1 MKPNDNVPVWVI
13 KALDHIHIQEVQGA
27 KSNPVIKGFYRD
39 VGHEYVEHDEVP
51 WCAAFVG
58 SVLERSQIASTRSL
72 LARSYLKWGQALN
85 TPKFGAIAVFRRGK
99 NPSQGHVGFV
109 MGSDRDF
116 IFLLG
121 GNQSNQVNVKA
132 YKRSDLLDLRWPTEA
147 VDPSLAKHEPIFD
160 LALSEVL
167 KLEGGWAHHPDD
179 PGGATNK
186 GITLKTYERAIQTG
200 LIPHPNKKLING
212 LKTIKDE
219 EVRTIYHALYWLKA
233 GCFELP
239 SALALMHF
247 DAAVNHGVKRA
258 VQFIQRLSGAIVDG
272 EWGPQTL
279 QNVNAM
285 NAKTA
290 LGLYEKLR
298 RHYYRSRP
306 HFTVFGKGWLNRL
319 ARVYASSLALHKQ
332 NDDQPNQKEEDTMIQ
347 PEPTPSQKWWG
358 ESLTVWGTIVTAL
371 STILP
376 VIGPFFGLDIT
387 SEMIEQFGDSVTKLI
402 QIIGGVTGTSM
413 ALYGR
418 ARAETSL
425 TRRSISMKL

>member
-1 MKPNDNVPVWVI
+1 MKPKTNVPVWVI
-13 KALDHIHIQEVQGA
+13 KALAHIDVQEVQGA
-27 KSNPVIKGFYRD
+27 KSNPIIKGFYRD
-39 VGHEYVEHDEVP
+39 VGHDHVEYDEVP

-58 SVLERSQIASTRSL
+58 SVLERSKISSTKSL
-72 LARSYLKWGQALN
+72 LARSYLSWGRALKS
-85 TPKFGAIAVFRRGK
+85 PKFGAIAVFKRGR
-99 NPSQGHVGFV
+99 NRQQGHVGFV

-121 GNQSNQVNVKA
+121 GNQNNKVNVKA
-132 YKRSDLLDLRWPTEA
+132 YKKSNLLDLRWPVGT
-147 VDPSLAKHEPIFD
+147 VDHSLAKQDPGFD

-167 KLEGGWAHHPDD
+167 KLEGGWSHHPDD

-200 LIPHPNKKLING
+200 LIPPPNKKLIDG

-219 EVRTIYHALYWLKA
+219 DVRTIYYALYWLKA

-239 SALALMHF
+239 PALALMHF

-258 VQFIQRLSGAIVDG
+258 VQFIQRLSGATVDG
-272 EWGPQTL
+272 EWGPQTR
-279 QNVNAM
+279 QNVIALNT
-285 NAKTA
+285 KTA
-290 LGLYEKLR
+290 LGLYAKRR
-298 RHYYRSRP
+298 RHYYQTRP

-319 ARVYASSLALHKQ
+319 ARVYARSQALHKQ